1 MKKFPFVEDQKFN
14 DIMNIINGYWWQVT
28 YLESENLEDWTARQI
43 KASINVCEVIVRIEE
58 SVIRYLENGEMLIN
72 SVQFDEDGLMKMEDK
87 FVKFEDIK

>member
-14 DIMNIINGYWWQVT
+14 DILNIINGYWWQVT

-43 KASINVCEVIVRIEE
+43 KASINVCEVIVRIEKTKKG
-58 SVIRYLENGEMLIN
+58 YLENGEILIN

>member
-1 MKKFPFVEDQKFN
+1 MKKFPFVEDKKFN

-58 SVIRYLENGEMLIN
+58 SIKRYLENGEMLIN

>member
-58 SVIRYLENGEMLIN
+58 SIKRYLENGEMLIN